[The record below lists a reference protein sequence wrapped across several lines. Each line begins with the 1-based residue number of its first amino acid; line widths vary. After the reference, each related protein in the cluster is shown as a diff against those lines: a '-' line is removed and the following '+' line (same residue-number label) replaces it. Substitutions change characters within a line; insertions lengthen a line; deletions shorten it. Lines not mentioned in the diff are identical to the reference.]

1 MRFSVWSSD
10 LCSSDLAYR
19 LVAGASAF
27 GRKLPIPLLYFV
39 IPANPRT
46 PMSSISDDVRPYA
59 KEILLALCFL
69 SALPAIVNRSA
80 DIVGAFPH
88 AGYLVLFII
97 FWGGLLVAA
106 YTSQDYPRWTIAF
119 ILVGQA
125 YYIFYFY
132 RVSND

>member
-19 LVAGASAF
+19 LVAGAAAF

-46 PMSSISDDVRPYA
+46 PMSSISADVRPYA

-80 DIVGAFPH
+80 DIVGAVPH
-88 AGYLVLFII
+88 AGYLVLLII
-97 FWGGLLVAA
+97 LWGGTLGPASTLPAFWSWTHPFLL
-106 YTSQDYPRWTIAF
+106 
-119 ILVGQA
+119 
-125 YYIFYFY
+125 
-132 RVSND
+132 